1 MPTMRG
7 STSIAASTTV
17 ENVLTG
23 LDHEFL
29 SKNALVTLTL
39 AQSATG
45 LVIDF
50 KTNAEDLLASAV
62 PNIAAAAG
70 RCIIPDDT
78 LLAQEPVR
86 QGRRLKLRVVNTTAG
101 ALTLNYIVEVD
112 YIG

>member
-7 STSIAASTTV
+7 SLSVAATTIV
-17 ENVLTG
+17 ENVLAG

-29 SKNALVTLTL
+29 ERNALVTLTL
-39 AQSATG
+39 GQSAAG
-45 LVIDF
+45 IICDF

-62 PNIAAAAG
+62 PNVVAAAG

-86 QGRRLKLRVVNTTAG
+86 AGRRLKLRANNGTGG
-101 ALTLNYIVEVD
+101 ALTLSYIVEID
-112 YIG
+112 YL